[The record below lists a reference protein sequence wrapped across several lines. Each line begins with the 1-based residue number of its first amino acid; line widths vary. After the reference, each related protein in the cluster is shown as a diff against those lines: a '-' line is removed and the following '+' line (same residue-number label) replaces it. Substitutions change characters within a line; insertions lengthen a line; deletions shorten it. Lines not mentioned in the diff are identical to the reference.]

1 MGGLSNPD
9 YGLDAIMTGINEA
22 KKSVSG
28 GKAKVAAAIAAKGIP
43 TAADS
48 TFDILA
54 ANTGKIVTLPDGTA
68 DATAGAGQI
77 LKGYTAYA
85 RGSKVTGSVPSLGA
99 QTITPGTSNKTIA
112 AGQYLSGQQTI
123 KGGANLIA
131 ANIVKGKSIFG
142 VNGSFESNGVFVK
155 EINTNS
161 DGTIDRTAI
170 NLSFTPDIALLLLL
184 GRKAT
189 GESVTTV
196 FPPMSVALSG
206 CFFGHSI
213 WQVNSSY
220 IIPVSTYDCRGYLSV
235 APIIS
240 GSKVTFTQKPSN
252 SYEYGQTFIWASNIP
267 SNITRSSMAKL
278 FLVCFKMS

>member
-1 MGGLSNPD
+1 M
-9 YGLDAIMTGINEA
+9 NEA
-22 KKSVSG
+22 KKSVSD
-28 GKAKVAAAIAAKGIP
+28 GKKKVADAIAAKGIA
-43 TAADS
+43 TAADAA
-48 TFDILA
+48 FDALA
-54 ANTGKIVTLPDGTA
+54 SNIGKIVTLSSGSA
-68 DATAGAGQI
+68 DANATAAQVLSGYSAYV
-77 LKGYTAYA
+77 KGV
-85 RGSKVTGSVPSLGA
+85 KVNGGIKSLGA
-99 QTITPGTSNKTIA
+99 QTITPGTANKTIA

-123 KGGANLIA
+123 KGDANLIA

-220 IIPVSTYDCRGYLSV
+220 IIPVSTSDCHGYLSV

-252 SYEYGQTFIWASNIP
+252 SYEYGQTFTWASNIP
-267 SNITRSSMAKL
+267 SNLRSSMAKL